1 MVKRTVKQMPTD
13 KNARI
18 LYVQKLLLEQ
28 TDTEHYLTVQQI
40 ITELEK
46 QGIKAATKPDI
57 QDIYM
62 RLINIE
68 IPELEQIVKDQMQP
82 VLVRIVG
89 KNILSGKGFDIIEKM
104 LDRSIGKAEQKTDIT
119 TGGVALNIDPFAK
132 IRQNVGLDE
141 KTNTSD

>member
-1 MVKRTVKQMPTD
+1 MAKKVLSGKDNVNGFQ
-13 KNARI
+13 KNPQNINRNGRPRKMISDVIA
-18 LYVQKLLLEQ
+18 
-28 TDTEHYLTVQQI
+28 
-40 ITELEK
+40 ELEK

-68 IPELEQIVKDQMQP
+68 IPELEQIVKDPKQP

-132 IRQNVGLDE
+132 IRQNVGIDE

>member
-1 MVKRTVKQMPTD
+1 MAKKVLNGKDNTNGFQ
-13 KNARI
+13 KNPQNINRNGRPR
-18 LYVQKLLLEQ
+18 KLIA
-28 TDTEHYLTVQQI
+28 DVI
-40 ITELEK
+40 AELEK

-62 RLINIE
+62 RLINVE
-68 IPELEQIVKDQMQP
+68 IPELEQIVKDTTQP

-89 KNILSGKGFDIIEKM
+89 KNVLSGKGFDIIEKM

-141 KTNTSD
+141 KADTSD

>member
-1 MVKRTVKQMPTD
+1 MAKKVLSGKDNVNGFQ
-13 KNARI
+13 KNPQNINRKGRPRKMIADVI
-18 LYVQKLLLEQ
+18 A
-28 TDTEHYLTVQQI
+28 
-40 ITELEK
+40 ELEK

-62 RLINIE
+62 RMINVE
-68 IPELEQIVKDQMQP
+68 IPELEQIVKDTTQP

-132 IRQNVGLDE
+132 IRQNVGIDE

>member
-1 MVKRTVKQMPTD
+1 MAKKVLSGKDNVNGFQ
-13 KNARI
+13 KNPQNINRNGRPRKMIADVI
-18 LYVQKLLLEQ
+18 A
-28 TDTEHYLTVQQI
+28 
-40 ITELEK
+40 ELEK

-62 RLINIE
+62 RLINVE
-68 IPELEQIVKDQMQP
+68 IPELEQIVKDPTQP

-89 KNILSGKGFDIIEKM
+89 KNVLSGKGFDIIEKM

-132 IRQNVGLDE
+132 IRQNVGLDG

>member
-1 MVKRTVKQMPTD
+1 MAKKVLSGKDNVNGFQ
-13 KNARI
+13 KNPQNINRNGRPRKMISDVIA
-18 LYVQKLLLEQ
+18 
-28 TDTEHYLTVQQI
+28 
-40 ITELEK
+40 ELEK

-68 IPELEQIVKDQMQP
+68 IPELEQIVKDTAQP

-119 TGGVALNIDPFAK
+119 TGGVSLNIDPFAK
-132 IRQNVGLDE
+132 IRQNVGIDE
-141 KTNTSD
+141 KANTSD

>member
-1 MVKRTVKQMPTD
+1 MAKKVLSGKDNVNGFQ
-13 KNARI
+13 KNPQNINRNGRPRKMIADVI
-18 LYVQKLLLEQ
+18 A
-28 TDTEHYLTVQQI
+28 
-40 ITELEK
+40 ELEK
-46 QGIKAATKPDI
+46 QGIKAATKSDI

-68 IPELEQIVKDQMQP
+68 IPELEQIVKDTTQP